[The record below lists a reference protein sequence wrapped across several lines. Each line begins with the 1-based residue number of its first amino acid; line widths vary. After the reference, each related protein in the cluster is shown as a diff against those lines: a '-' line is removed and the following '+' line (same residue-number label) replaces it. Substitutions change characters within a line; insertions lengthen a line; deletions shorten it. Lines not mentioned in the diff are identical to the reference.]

1 MIEDTANIVYLK
13 KKKKIAGLTWVTGL
27 ALPAVFA
34 LAVEVVDQV
43 AAHTT
48 IMARVCAAVID
59 IFLKKKNPAK
69 DSEKKKYKHLYIY
82 WFAYECHLSIIV
94 ANYNLT
100 IQFWEKKVSCCTSE
114 SIKTFLV

>member
-1 MIEDTANIVYLK
+1 M
-13 KKKKIAGLTWVTGL
+13 TGL

-43 AAHTT
+43 ATHTT

-59 IFLKKKNPAK
+59 ILKKKKKKPTK
-69 DSEKKKYKHLYIY
+69 DSEKNIYKYLYIY

-100 IQFWEKKVSCCTSE
+100 IQF
-114 SIKTFLV
+114 